1 MKFKTLAAGAC
12 LVASSMTVSADE
24 FYIDVGV
31 DFGGNANTAAGP
43 TSTGWLRELQYQY
56 TSNTLADCGLADL
69 VGGCNITTTGGIDLT
84 GSMSDA
90 ELSATENIVDG
101 TTPKQFF
108 GSGPSSNGIAL
119 NWGLTFA
126 FNLTGTIGG
135 PQLETDYD
143 QGNVTFYYYDSTT
156 VDAGILS
163 GDPMDAFFEVFS
175 FNIFDTIQSSGGPK
189 LFGNLTSVGPD
200 TINGLNAGD
209 LFNLD
214 SGTFEDLVDSMAN
227 VVVSLDFNTDP
238 GDVDIVDNGNGTTS
252 LSGTHSGSFSVTN
265 VPEPSTIALMGLGLL
280 GLAGAS
286 RRKLSK

>member
-1 MKFKTLAAGAC
+1 MKLKTLAAGAC
-12 LVASSMTVSADE
+12 LVASSMTASADE

-43 TSTGWLRELQYQY
+43 TTTGWLRELQYQY
-56 TSNTLADCGLADL
+56 TSNTLADCEPLDLA
-69 VGGCNITTTGGIDLT
+69 GGCNITTSGGIDLT

-90 ELSATENIVDG
+90 ELSATENVVDG
-101 TTPKQFF
+101 TTPSQFF
-108 GSGPSSNGIAL
+108 STGPSSNGIAG

-126 FNLTGTIGG
+126 FNLTGTISG
-135 PQLETDYD
+135 PQLETNYN
-143 QGNVTFYYYDSTT
+143 QGNVTFYYYDTAT
-156 VDAGILS
+156 NNAGNLS
-163 GDPMDAFFEVFS
+163 GNPMDAFIEVFS
-175 FNIFDTIQSSGGPK
+175 FNVFDTIQSSGGPK
-189 LFGNLTSVGPD
+189 IFGKLTSVGSD
-200 TINGLNAGD
+200 TINGLSAGD

-214 SGTFEDLVDSMAN
+214 SGTFKDFVDNMAN
-227 VVVSLDFNTDP
+227 IVIALDFNTDP
-238 GDVDIVDNGNGTTS
+238 TDVEISDNGNGTSS